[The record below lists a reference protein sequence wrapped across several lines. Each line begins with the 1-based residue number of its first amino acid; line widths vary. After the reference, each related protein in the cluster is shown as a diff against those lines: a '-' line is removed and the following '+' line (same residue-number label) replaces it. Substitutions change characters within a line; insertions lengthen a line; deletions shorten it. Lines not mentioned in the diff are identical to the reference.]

1 MKYCLAEIQA
11 KELGEPLCQ
20 NDYITCCASCPEL
33 KYGCVGC
40 SKANDDECD
49 RRVNDK
55 TMFVELI

>member
-33 KYGCVGC
+33 KHGCVGC
-40 SKANDDECD
+40 SKANDDCEF
-49 RRVNDK
+49 RVNDK
-55 TMFVELI
+55 TRAR